1 MGKRRLGA
9 RPKRRPPALRILAV
23 PDDGAHES
31 KCQIFSVAALIVD
44 KYLLLLQKRD
54 LREMS
59 KALRKPP
66 EVIQQA
72 IDFIRTLDPRPG
84 QRYNRSEARLI
95 EPDVAFV
102 KRGDEYVV
110 VMNEEDI
117 PALRLNQ
124 GYRKL
129 LSQDGTEKDVKD
141 YVKERYRS
149 ALQLMRNIEQRKN
162 TILRTCEAIV
172 RRQRDFLE
180 LGVNELK
187 PMMIKDVAEEIGV
200 HPSTVSRAVSSKYV
214 HTAQGVFELR
224 FFFSEGVNGPEG
236 GSTPLMLL
244 KRKVKKFIDDE
255 DPRKPLTDDLIVSM
269 LESQGI
275 QVTRRTV
282 AKYREDLRIPS
293 THQRRV
299 RD

>member
-1 MGKRRLGA
+1 M
-9 RPKRRPPALRILAV
+9 
-23 PDDGAHES
+23 
-31 KCQIFSVAALIVD
+31 IVD

-59 KALRKPP
+59 KALRKPS

-129 LSQDGTEKDVKD
+129 LSQDGTEKDVKGLREGALPVGAPID
-141 YVKERYRS
+141 AQYR
-149 ALQLMRNIEQRKN
+149 
-162 TILRTCEAIV
+162 
-172 RRQRDFLE
+172 
-180 LGVNELK
+180 
-187 PMMIKDVAEEIGV
+187 
-200 HPSTVSRAVSSKYV
+200 
-214 HTAQGVFELR
+214 TA
-224 FFFSEGVNGPEG
+224 
-236 GSTPLMLL
+236 
-244 KRKVKKFIDDE
+244 
-255 DPRKPLTDDLIVSM
+255 
-269 LESQGI
+269 
-275 QVTRRTV
+275 
-282 AKYREDLRIPS
+282 
-293 THQRRV
+293 
-299 RD
+299 